1 MNKIERIR
9 DIERRKREIE
19 TLMEEYRQDV
29 LAYAEWMDAWRRRN
43 GRQ

>member
-1 MNKIERIR
+1 MNRIERVR

-19 TLMEEYRQDV
+19 TMVEEYRLAV

-43 GRQ
+43 ARQ